1 MPPPRGL
8 DGRPV
13 ADGGASGTLKT
24 RIVFMGTPEF
34 AVPSLRALA
43 SAGCDVAAVVTQPDR
58 PSGRG
63 RRVKPSPVKEAAEEL
78 RIEVITPGRIR
89 DVEVIERLNGYG
101 ADLFIVVAYGKI
113 LSKAVLDIPK
123 RGCVNLHAS
132 LLPKYRG
139 AAPINWAL
147 INGEEMAGAT
157 TMRMDEGM
165 DTGDILL
172 TEEIETRGL
181 DAGTLTEA
189 LSLLGAKLLVET
201 VDGVVAGTIEPIKQ
215 DENEAT
221 YAPILKKEDGLIE
234 WSRSAGVVANLV
246 RGVNPWP
253 GAYTY
258 LKGKRIKVHSGTD
271 ASASLPMT
279 VVGDA
284 LPGTI
289 IDTDTDTDA
298 GEGCGI
304 YVMCGDGV
312 YRIETLQPEGRKSM
326 LAGDFLRGHEMKG
339 ERFGEL

>member
-1 MPPPRGL
+1 MPLPRGL

-13 ADGGASGTLKT
+13 ADEGASGTLKT

-34 AVPSLRALA
+34 AVPSLRALVA
-43 SAGCDVAAVVTQPDR
+43 AGCDVAAVVTQPDR

-63 RRVKPSPVKEAAEEL
+63 RRVKPSPVREAAEEL

-89 DVEVIERLNGYG
+89 DVEVIERLRGYG

-113 LSKAVLDIPK
+113 LSKAVLDIPG

-147 INGEEMAGAT
+147 INGEEVAGVT

-172 TEEIETRGL
+172 TGEIETRGL

-201 VDGVVAGTIEPIKQ
+201 VSGVVAGTIEPIKQ
-215 DENEAT
+215 DDNEAT

-258 LKGKRIKVHSGTD
+258 LNGKRFKVHSGTD

-279 VVGDA
+279 VAGDA
-284 LPGTI
+284 AAGTI
-289 IDTDTDTDA
+289 IDTDAVDGACD
-298 GEGCGI
+298 GI
-304 YVMCGDGV
+304 YVKCGDGV
-312 YRIETLQPEGRKSM
+312 YRIETLQPEGRKPM